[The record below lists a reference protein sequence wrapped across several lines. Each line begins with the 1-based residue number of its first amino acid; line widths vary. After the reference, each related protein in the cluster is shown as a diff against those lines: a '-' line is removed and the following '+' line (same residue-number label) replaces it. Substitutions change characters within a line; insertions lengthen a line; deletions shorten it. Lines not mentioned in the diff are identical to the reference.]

1 MYACMLQRKRS
12 RRYRSA
18 QMCPSAS
25 AESDPEVQ
33 SQIPNCSWSTLLLIK
48 KLGWF
53 DSLADSSRLLFDR
66 TVINGNCIKMLYSCS
81 SSGLRFQGN
90 RAQRQPFCQAH
101 TSTRWSQAA
110 QGEEEG
116 RCVSLLWTVRAK
128 MASTENRADK
138 RAIWQK
144 KCYWIV
150 HNDLN
155 WKAIISNL

>member
-1 MYACMLQRKRS
+1 
-12 RRYRSA
+12 
-18 QMCPSAS
+18 
-25 AESDPEVQ
+25 
-33 SQIPNCSWSTLLLIK
+33 
-48 KLGWF
+48 
-53 DSLADSSRLLFDR
+53 
-66 TVINGNCIKMLYSCS
+66 MLYSCS

-116 RCVSLLWTVRAK
+116 RCERSLLLTVRAK
-128 MASTENRADK
+128 MASTENPADK

-150 HNDLN
+150 Q
-155 WKAIISNL
+155 KSIQIEAIISNL